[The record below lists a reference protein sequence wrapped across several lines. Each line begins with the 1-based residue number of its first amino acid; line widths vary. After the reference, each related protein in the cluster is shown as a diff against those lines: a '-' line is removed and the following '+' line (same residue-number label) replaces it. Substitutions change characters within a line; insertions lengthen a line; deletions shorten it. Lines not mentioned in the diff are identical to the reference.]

1 MIIKLSTTKNK
12 RYDAIYEN
20 GIIVHFG
27 SKNGSTYIDHHDKIK
42 RDNYLKRHSKL
53 NENWDDPYSAGSL
66 SLWLLWGDY
75 TTLNENHKLFM
86 KKFKDV

>member
-42 RDNYLKRHSKL
+42 RDNYIKRHSKL
-53 NENWDDPYSAGSL
+53 YEYWDDPYSAGSL
-66 SLWLLWGDY
+66 SRYLLWGDH
-75 TTLNENHKLFM
+75 TSLNDNHQAFM
-86 KKFKDV
+86 KRFFS